1 MLLVKARNKPI
12 VGEQKQRV
20 EEPTHRRI
28 EFVRNQR
35 LGLVLVALAFLL
47 WRLTQVPRG
56 WWFPAGWWRLW

>member
-1 MLLVKARNKPI
+1 MAKARNKLLAD
-12 VGEQKQRV
+12 EQKQRV
-20 EEPTHRRI
+20 EEPTHRFI

-35 LGLVLVALAFLL
+35 FGLLLVAVAVLL